1 MNYHGKRNDVFY
13 NLKYMKEN
21 RMNNKTEV
29 FMFLVVWII
38 YLKTYMCI
46 QKFYPHRQ
54 NFTVNWPLS
63 GI

>member
-21 RMNNKTEV
+21 RMNNKTKV
-29 FMFLVVWII
+29 FMILVVWII

-46 QKFYPHRQ
+46 QKFYPHYKQ
-54 NFTVNWPLS
+54 NVTVN
-63 GI
+63 